1 MSSTFTIT
9 RDQVIQLALR
19 KLGVLELGET
29 PDTVTVTNA
38 SFALNLLIK
47 QMATQG
53 LKIWKITN
61 VVVPLTANQ
70 TMYTIGPTIDG
81 PVDVETEKP
90 LKVLQGWLRN
100 TSVNPDIDIPLNPL
114 SQQEYNTLGSK
125 FSTGVINSYYY
136 QVRNKTGNLYVF
148 LTPDANT
155 ASMYDLYLTVQQPM
169 NDLSKAADIPDFPNE
184 WMNALV
190 WNLADQLAIEY
201 SVPANHRQE
210 ITARATAYREELTD
224 WDVEVTSTFFQP
236 NMRMANM
243 VTGNKA

>member
-1 MSSTFTIT
+1 
-9 RDQVIQLALR
+9 
-19 KLGVLELGET
+19 
-29 PDTVTVTNA
+29 
-38 SFALNLLIK
+38 
-47 QMATQG
+47 
-53 LKIWKITN
+53 
-61 VVVPLTANQ
+61 
-70 TMYTIGPTIDG
+70 
-81 PVDVETEKP
+81 
-90 LKVLQGWLRN
+90 
-100 TSVNPDIDIPLNPL
+100 
-114 SQQEYNTLGSK
+114 
-125 FSTGVINSYYY
+125 
-136 QVRNKTGNLYVF
+136 
-148 LTPDANT
+148 
-155 ASMYDLYLTVQQPM
+155 M